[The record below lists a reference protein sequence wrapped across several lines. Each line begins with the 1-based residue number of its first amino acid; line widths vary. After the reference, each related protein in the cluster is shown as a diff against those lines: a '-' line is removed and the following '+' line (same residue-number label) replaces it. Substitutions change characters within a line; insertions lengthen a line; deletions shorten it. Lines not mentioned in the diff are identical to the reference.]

1 MSESPKNS
9 INILIQKAEILLKR
23 FNEQKGIINAYIQKE
38 REWKKHKLF
47 QANEIKKLE
56 KINSKL
62 IKVLKSHEQ

>member
-62 IKVLKSHEQ
+62 IKVLKIA

>member
-56 KINSKL
+56 KINSRL

>member
-1 MSESPKNS
+1 MSESQKNS

>member
-9 INILIQKAEILLKR
+9 INILIQKAEMLLKR

>member
-23 FNEQKGIINAYIQKE
+23 FNE
-38 REWKKHKLF
+38 
-47 QANEIKKLE
+47 LE

>member
-9 INILIQKAEILLKR
+9 INILIQKAEMLLKR
-23 FNEQKGIINAYIQKE
+23 FYEQKGIINAYIQKE

>member
-23 FNEQKGIINAYIQKE
+23 FNDQKGIINAYIQKE

>member
-38 REWKKHKLF
+38 REWKKHKLY

>member
-1 MSESPKNS
+1 MSESSKNS

-38 REWKKHKLF
+38 REWKKHKLY

>member
-1 MSESPKNS
+1 MSESSKNS